1 MSGLCEVDINM
12 TKLLTILIA
21 LLTCATL
28 HAQSVV
34 VYKTDAGNV
43 RGKATEYVPGSIV
56 TNLIVTGDDLDP
68 DITGTYTP
76 YSGGGLEPGTLAWSD
91 WSTPAANWVYV
102 NNLDWRLGDNAF
114 FYYWTG
120 PADENPPPG
129 NYTADVG
136 VTGTATVAY
145 SIITN
150 VTPATVIIHGIAT
163 P

>member
-1 MSGLCEVDINM
+1 M
-12 TKLLTILIA
+12 KLLATILI
-21 LLTCATL
+21 LTCATL
-28 HAQSVV
+28 HAQSVI
-34 VYKTDAGNV
+34 VYKTDAGYV
-43 RGKATEYVPGSIV
+43 RGMTAASVSTVT
-56 TNLIVTGDDLDP
+56 TNLTVGGEIDP
-68 DITGTYTP
+68 GIKGTYTE
-76 YSGGGLEPGTLAWSD
+76 SGTWNTKRKWETG
-91 WSTPAANWVYV
+91 STNWVYWS
-102 NNLDWRLGDNAF
+102 DGFWRLGDNAF

-150 VTPATVIIHGIAT
+150 STPATVVVHGIAT